1 MPEIIQS
8 YSSIEIS
15 CFQQLF
21 LKVRIFLQTIH
32 FQGFL
37 RLNALLAAKALF
49 EPFITNSDKPTKRL
63 QIILT
68 FFKKVLETIC
78 LQLLKYLRT
87 YDEDAIVTQL
97 VSLPMTKY
105 ALSPKIRPAGKD
117 GLRQLVCLRAHDL
130 CRLYEHVVLRAGH
143 RFFCHVCVADAAF
156 WRGRVLGGGAVRC
169 CGSARGDC
177 RL

>member
-8 YSSIEIS
+8 YSSIEIP

-78 LQLLKYLRT
+78 LPLLKYFRT

-97 VSLPMTKY
+97 VLLPMTKF
-105 ALSPKIRPAGKD
+105 ALSQKIVQQEKM
-117 GLRQLVCLRAHDL
+117 V
-130 CRLYEHVVLRAGH
+130 
-143 RFFCHVCVADAAF
+143 
-156 WRGRVLGGGAVRC
+156 
-169 CGSARGDC
+169 CGSWFACARMTCTDC
-177 RL
+177 TSMLFFV